1 MISGPTPR
9 SRFHFKL
16 SWISFALL
24 LPFSFFFSAA
34 QLPKSN
40 PKPLAHFTDIAKKAG
55 LTDSVV
61 FGGVDTKKYILETTG
76 TGVAIFD
83 YDNDGWPDIFIVNG
97 TSLGASPS
105 GKAPTNHLYHNNHD
119 GTFTDVTQKAGLT
132 HSGWGQG
139 VCVGDY
145 DNDGWEDL
153 YVTYYGKN
161 ILYHNNGDGTFT
173 DVSEKAGVA
182 GSGKSWGNGCAFV
195 DYDRDGHLDLMV
207 ANYVDFDLA
216 TAPAPGEGSTCM
228 WKGAPV
234 MCGPQGLPPSKNIL
248 YHNRG
253 DGTFEDVSAKSHIDK
268 ADGHYSLSVSTL
280 DYDDDGWPDIFVAC
294 DSTASILYHN
304 NRDGTFTDVA
314 ITAGAAFNE
323 DGRAQAGMGSTVAD
337 YNGDGKLDIFKTNFS
352 DDTAT
357 LYRNNGNGTFDD
369 VTYPAGLGL
378 NTKYLG
384 WGAMFFDFDNDGWP
398 DLLLVNGHVYPEVD
412 SQHLGSSFQEPRIL
426 YHNNGN
432 GTFTDISV
440 DAGPGITAV
449 NSSRGLAIGDLWN
462 DGHLSA
468 VISNMNAPPSLL
480 VNDVRNSNH
489 WIAFRLIGSSYA
501 ATSQKQN
508 GSSKPASAPQA
519 PHLNPSS
526 SFTSSTSTTSFAS
539 SREAIGAR
547 ITMRAGS
554 RFFVDEVRSGSS
566 YDSNNDMRV
575 HFGLG
580 SATKLDSVQVRWPS
594 GFIETFDNLAVDKIH
609 MLREGFGILVQAAPK
624 KD

>member
-1 MISGPTPR
+1 M
-9 SRFHFKL
+9 
-16 SWISFALL
+16 
-24 LPFSFFFSAA
+24 
-34 QLPKSN
+34 
-40 PKPLAHFTDIAKKAG
+40 AKKAG

-97 TSLGASPS
+97 TSLDAPPS
-105 GKAPTNHLYHNNHD
+105 RKAPMSHLYHNNHD

-132 HSGWGQG
+132 RSGWGQG

-145 DNDGWEDL
+145 DRDGWEDL

-161 ILYHNNGDGTFT
+161 VLYHNNGDGTFT

-182 GSGKSWGNGCAFV
+182 GSGRSWGNGCAFV

-207 ANYVDFDLA
+207 ANYVDFDLS
-216 TAPAPGEGSTCM
+216 TAPAPGERASCV
-228 WKGAPV
+228 WKGVPV
-234 MCGPQGLPPSKNIL
+234 MCGPQGLPAAKNIL

-253 DGTFEDVSAKSHIDK
+253 DGTFDDVSKKSHIDQ

-369 VTYPAGLGL
+369 LTYPAGLGL

-384 WGAMFFDFDNDGWP
+384 WGTMFFDFDNDGWP

-412 SQHLGSSFQEPRIL
+412 SQHLGSTFQEPRIL

-432 GTFTDISV
+432 GTFTDISAE
-440 DAGPGITAV
+440 AGPGITAM

-462 DGHLSA
+462 DGRLSA
-468 VISNMNAPPSLL
+468 VISNMNGPPSLL
-480 VNDVRNSNH
+480 VNDARNANH
-489 WIAFRLIGSSYA
+489 WIAFRLVGAPI
-501 ATSQKQN
+501 
-508 GSSKPASAPQA
+508 PLAPQLSA
-519 PHLNPSS
+519 HR
-526 SFTSSTSTTSFAS
+526 S
-539 SREAIGAR
+539 SRDAIGAR
-547 ITMRAGS
+547 ITMKAGS
-554 RFFVDEVRSGSS
+554 RLFVDEVRSGSS

-580 SATKLDSVQVRWPS
+580 SATKLDSVEVRWPS
-594 GFIETFDNLAVDKIH
+594 GLVEKFDNLAVDKIH
-609 MLREGFGILVQAAPK
+609 TLKEGFGVPVPDAPK
-624 KD
+624 KN